1 LYSLFIIIWKRCVCI
16 ANIKKDDLPINER
29 IRVEELM
36 VIGPNGEQMG
46 TKKLKDALTLANYAG
61 LDLVLMSDNG
71 KVAVGKI
78 MDYNKFK
85 YEKQKKQKE
94 ALKKQRE
101 SQKEMKEYQ
110 LSVTIDVHDFE
121 TRRKNAQEYLL
132 KGHKIKVS
140 LRFKGRQMA
149 HTELGRDVLLKFADA
164 LSEVSIKESEPKLEG
179 RNMSMILAPKK

>member
-1 LYSLFIIIWKRCVCI
+1 
-16 ANIKKDDLPINER
+16 
-29 IRVEELM
+29 M

-61 LDLVLMSDNG
+61 LDLVLMNNSGTN
-71 KVAVGKI
+71 AVGKI
-78 MDYNKFK
+78 MDYNKFR

-101 SQKEMKEYQ
+101 NNKEIKEYQ

-121 TRRKNAQEYLL
+121 TRKKNATDYLK
-132 KGHKIKVS
+132 KGHKIKAS

-149 HTELGRDVLLKFADA
+149 HTELGKDVLVRFANE
-164 LSEVSIKESEPKLEG
+164 LSEVADVEVEPKLEG